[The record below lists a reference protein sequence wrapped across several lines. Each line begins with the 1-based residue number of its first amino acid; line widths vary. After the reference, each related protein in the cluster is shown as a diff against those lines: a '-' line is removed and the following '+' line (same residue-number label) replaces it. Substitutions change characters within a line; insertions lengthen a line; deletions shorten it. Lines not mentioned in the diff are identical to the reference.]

1 MPQRLYAINSGLNV
15 KKTITENTQRIKL
28 SSRRELYEYVFR
40 GGVNYKFTKTCFPF
54 AQFNDWVP
62 THCVALKH

>member
-40 GGVNYKFTKTCFPF
+40 GGGGGLTISL
-54 AQFNDWVP
+54 
-62 THCVALKH
+62 LKLVFHLHSLTTGSRLTV

>member
-40 GGVNYKFTKTCFPF
+40 GGG
-54 AQFNDWVP
+54 
-62 THCVALKH
+62 